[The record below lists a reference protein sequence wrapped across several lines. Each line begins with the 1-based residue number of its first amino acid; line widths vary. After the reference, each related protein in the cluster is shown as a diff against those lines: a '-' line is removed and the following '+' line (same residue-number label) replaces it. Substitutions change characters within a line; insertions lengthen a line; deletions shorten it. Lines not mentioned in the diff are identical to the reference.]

1 MRGSKL
7 RFPGRVFLLLCSA
20 ALACVATAEKARG
33 AADQPQSGEL
43 KFVIIVSRHGVR
55 SPTGTAEQLN
65 QYSAQPWPN
74 WDVPPGH
81 LTTQGARLMSLFGA
95 YYRSYFAQQGLFRA
109 TGCAD
114 AAHVSFYSDSDQR
127 TVETGKSLAAGM
139 FPGCSPTEQ
148 SEQHALA
155 EGEPDPLF
163 HSLAAGIGHPDHE
176 RAAAAIA
183 GRIGGD
189 PSAVTDAYRPQLEE
203 LQRIL
208 LGCSSPSPCPQP
220 GHDAHKL
227 LLAIPATLAGGTG
240 DHLSELRGPLNTAST
255 MVENFVLEYTNGLPM
270 EQVGWGR
277 VDLPT
282 LKQLMDLHTAA
293 SDLTRRTSYLATIQ
307 ASNALAHILNTL
319 QQAATGKEVPGALG
333 KLGDRAVVLTGHDTN
348 LTNIAGVLNLNWI
361 IDGRRDDT
369 PPGGAL
375 IFELRKRSD
384 SAAYEV
390 SIFYTAQTLEQM
402 RNLTPLT
409 LDAPPARA
417 NIFIPGC
424 SNAGINFPC
433 DWKAFEL
440 ALHSAIDPA
449 FAQ

>member
-148 SEQHALA
+148 SEAASAAIRLLLRMPIDRSWKSCSAFYWGALRHLLVLSQA
-155 EGEPDPLF
+155 MMRTSFCLRFPQP
-163 HSLAAGIGHPDHE
+163 S
-176 RAAAAIA
+176 RAAQATI
-183 GRIGGD
+183 
-189 PSAVTDAYRPQLEE
+189 
-203 LQRIL
+203 
-208 LGCSSPSPCPQP
+208 SPS
-220 GHDAHKL
+220 
-227 LLAIPATLAGGTG
+227 
-240 DHLSELRGPLNTAST
+240 
-255 MVENFVLEYTNGLPM
+255 
-270 EQVGWGR
+270 
-277 VDLPT
+277 
-282 LKQLMDLHTAA
+282 
-293 SDLTRRTSYLATIQ
+293 
-307 ASNALAHILNTL
+307 
-319 QQAATGKEVPGALG
+319 
-333 KLGDRAVVLTGHDTN
+333 
-348 LTNIAGVLNLNWI
+348 
-361 IDGRRDDT
+361 
-369 PPGGAL
+369 
-375 IFELRKRSD
+375 
-384 SAAYEV
+384 
-390 SIFYTAQTLEQM
+390 
-402 RNLTPLT
+402 
-409 LDAPPARA
+409 
-417 NIFIPGC
+417 
-424 SNAGINFPC
+424 
-433 DWKAFEL
+433 
-440 ALHSAIDPA
+440 
-449 FAQ
+449 